1 MAYELTLHDLGEGLT
16 EAEVITWLVA
26 VGEPVT
32 AGQPMVEVETAKTA
46 AEITAPRDGVLLH
59 QGAAPGT
66 TLGVGRLLAVI
77 GDPGETWDPLGS
89 APAAAATGSATTSA
103 SGSTAPV
110 RAMPVVRK
118 RAAELGVDLATV
130 TGTGPGGAI
139 TRGDVEAAAAVGAT
153 VTTDAEATGEP
164 LTATRRA
171 IAAHMT
177 RSWTEIPHVTVWG
190 PANATALIAAR
201 AMEAARP
208 LEAWLAAAVIPV
220 LADFPDCNATFDE
233 TTLRRSRA
241 VHLGLAVNTPAGLVV
256 PVVRDADTLDHD
268 AMAAEID
275 RLVAA
280 AADRKLTLA
289 DVTGATFTLS
299 NVGAVGGGYGTPII
313 PHGTTAIVSVGR
325 AKDEVVVIDGEISI
339 GPVFPVALSFDHR
352 VIDGATGSGFLNA
365 LIASIEHFGT

>member
-1 MAYELTLHDLGEGLT
+1 MAYEFTLHDLGEGLT

-32 AGQPMVEVETAKTA
+32 AGQPIVEVETAKTA

-110 RAMPVVRK
+110 RAMPVARK
-118 RAAELGVDLATV
+118 RATELGVDLATV
-130 TGTGPGGAI
+130 TGSGPGGAI

-190 PANATALIAAR
+190 PANATALLAAR
-201 AMEAARP
+201 TGKGGP

-220 LADFPDCNATFDE
+220 LADFPDCNATFDG

-256 PVVRDADTLDHD
+256 TVVRNAGTLDHD
-268 AMAAEID
+268 AMAGEID

-280 AADRKLTLA
+280 AADRKLTLV

-325 AKDEVVVIDGEISI
+325 ARNEVFVIDGEISI

-365 LIASIEHFGT
+365 LIASIEHSST